1 MMVLNERMNEG
12 GSGRKA
18 TQRTNGNKVNEFK
31 KLRASE
37 KVVDALK
44 GDELKSKPFH
54 VSFLVPF
61 FWFRS
66 IELIPIPAQCTHTV
80 SHSLGG
86 NRVERRREG
95 GIKGKGEW

>member
-12 GSGRKA
+12 GSERKA
-18 TQRTNGNKVNEFK
+18 TQRTNGNKVNGFK

-44 GDELKSKPFH
+44 GDGLKSKPFH

-61 FWFRS
+61 FGFDRS
-66 IELIPIPAQCTHTV
+66 NSYPYPHNARTQFLARSAGI
-80 SHSLGG
+80 
-86 NRVERRREG
+86 RVERRREG
-95 GIKGKGEW
+95 EMVNGKE